1 MARRI
6 LVVDDEPL
14 KRITLQI
21 ELSEAGYE
29 VAEAADAQTA
39 RRLIDARPFDVVVS
53 DVRMPGMSGLDLLT
67 YVKQIRPE
75 VEVVLMTAYATVD
88 TAVLA
93 IKRGA
98 YDYITKPFT
107 TPDLLV
113 KLERLFATK
122 AARETNGGVET
133 LGRLIAQSQSMK
145 RLFEQIRNI
154 AASDRTVLLVGES
167 GTGKELFAEAIHQHS
182 RRADKPLVRFSC
194 AALQPTVLES
204 ELFGHEK
211 GAFTGAI
218 RQKAGRFELA
228 HGGTMLLDEVDDI
241 PTDLQVKLL
250 RVVEQQEFERVGGET
265 PVRVDVRLICATK
278 CDLLKLVQEGK
289 FREDLYYR
297 LNVITLTIPPLRE
310 RPDDIALLAEH
321 FVAKH
326 AALVGGGPVTLSP
339 HAVDELLR
347 HTWPGNVRELE
358 HVIERALAFCGA
370 ASHAPGAG
378 AAAGAAAVPVVSAA
392 PGSSAVATETIPAP
406 TARAGSGHN
415 KPAGEA
421 PPAAEAAPRVI
432 RPEHILPLGASIAE
446 DTPLPMLELSERLSL
461 NETVADIEK
470 RMIVLA
476 LRQCENNQARAAQRL
491 GIPRTTLRDKMA
503 KYSIPGG

>member
-1 MARRI
+1 MPRRI

-21 ELSEAGYE
+21 ELSEHGYE
-29 VAEAADAQTA
+29 VYEAADAPAA
-39 RRLIDARPFDVVVS
+39 RRIFDARPIDVVVT
-53 DVRMPGMSGLDLLT
+53 DVRMPGMNGLDLLT
-67 YVKQIRPE
+67 YLKQMRPS
-75 VEVVLMTAYATVD
+75 VEVVLMTAYATVE

-107 TPDLLV
+107 TQDLLV
-113 KLERLFATK
+113 KLDQLFAGRAPDNR
-122 AARETNGGVET
+122 AADGAAAAEVAAC
-133 LGRLIAQSQSMK
+133 GRLVARSQAMK
-145 RLFEQIRNI
+145 RLFEQVRSV
-154 AASDRTVLLVGES
+154 AATDRTILLCGES
-167 GTGKELFAEAIHQHS
+167 GTGKELFAEAIHMHS
-182 RRADKPLVRFSC
+182 TRAARPLVRFSC

-250 RVVEQQEFERVGGET
+250 RVVEQQEFERVGGED

-278 CDLLKLVQEGK
+278 CDLLKLVKDGR

-297 LNVITLTIPPLRE
+297 LNVIALTIPPLRA
-310 RPDDIALLAEH
+310 RPDDIPVLARH
-321 FVAKH
+321 FIEKH
-326 AALVGGGPVTLSP
+326 VSLVGGQPVGISA
-339 HAVDELLR
+339 HALDELLR

-358 HVIERALAFCGA
+358 HVIERALAFCG
-370 ASHAPGAG
+370 
-378 AAAGAAAVPVVSAA
+378 
-392 PGSSAVATETIPAP
+392 
-406 TARAGSGHN
+406 N
-415 KPAGEA
+415 GE
-421 PPAAEAAPRVI
+421 I
-432 RPEHILPLGASIAE
+432 RTEHILPLGTATPDAAS
-446 DTPLPMLELSERLSL
+446 LPVLELGENGRLSL
-461 NETVADIEK
+461 NETVADIER
-470 RMIVLA
+470 RMILLA
-476 LRQCENNQARAAQRL
+476 LRQCDNNQARAAQRL

-503 KYSIPGG
+503 KYVIPGG